1 MSAKLARSEQERVR
15 AVADQARGILKDT
28 SVRDRGSLARAELGR
43 LPPSQVSHVT
53 KQEDVATRGK
63 LRHIKE
69 ATQEN
74 LNQKPVAGREQPAQ
88 QVAPAREVSRPAPTP
103 EVAKQQARGRE
114 GR

>member
-1 MSAKLARSEQERVR
+1 MSAERARSEQERVR

-43 LPPSQVSHVT
+43 LPPSQVSHVP
-53 KQEDVATRGK
+53 KQEDAAARGK